1 MMVDPDPKRQRCEG
15 ILGATD
21 TAGAEA
27 GAKVTSMV
35 NQLTSLLLAKSVVGE
50 THEIDTNNIKVR
62 HSWAPYFSYYLMSDL
77 DFLERVLS
85 MYSVFTSD
93 QMTSHSY

>member
-1 MMVDPDPKRQRCEG
+1 MEIDPDPEKQRCEG
-15 ILGATD
+15 ILGATG

-62 HSWAPYFSYYLMSDL
+62 HSLATLARKSTVSI
-77 DFLERVLS
+77 
-85 MYSVFTSD
+85 YSESSILLRPFTTKNKISP
-93 QMTSHSY
+93 SHTA

>member
-1 MMVDPDPKRQRCEG
+1 MSPVVDMSVDPDPKRQRCEG
-15 ILGATD
+15 ILAATG
-21 TAGAEA
+21 TAGSEA

-62 HSWAPYFSYYLMSDL
+62 QSWAKYFLYTSFL
-77 DFLERVLS
+77 DKN
-85 MYSVFTSD
+85 
-93 QMTSHSY
+93 

>member
-15 ILGATD
+15 ILGATG

-35 NQLTSLLLAKSVVGE
+35 NQLTSLLLSKSVVGE
-50 THEIDTNNIKVR
+50 THEIDTNNIKVLEFYR
-62 HSWAPYFSYYLMSDL
+62 FIINNIILDVIFGFLRNKSYINKFMA
-77 DFLERVLS
+77 
-85 MYSVFTSD
+85 T
-93 QMTSHSY
+93 

>member
-62 HSWAPYFSYYLMSDL
+62 HSWA
-77 DFLERVLS
+77 
-85 MYSVFTSD
+85 TSA
-93 QMTSHSY
+93 T

>member
-1 MMVDPDPKRQRCEG
+1 MVVDPDPKKQRCEG
-15 ILGATD
+15 ILGATG

-27 GAKVTSMV
+27 GGKVVSMV

-62 HSWAPYFSYYLMSDL
+62 HCDIPFCGADYISCSSLVSTL
-77 DFLERVLS
+77 ILVGLVLR
-85 MYSVFTSD
+85 D
-93 QMTSHSY
+93 